1 MKCELERPFVEEEV
15 LDALENMNGDKAPSP
30 NGFTMAFFQ
39 VPSVL
44 EYSER

>member
-1 MKCELERPFVEEEV
+1 MKYELERPFVEEEV
-15 LDALENMNGDKAPSP
+15 LDGVENMNGDKAPSP

-44 EYSER
+44 ECSER